1 MQETEKNGIKEENA
15 ESVAKASGFL
25 QNAWEKFKSIP
36 WERAISWIF
45 AIPWL
50 KIGKWLLF
58 FSKRYLLRVTCI
70 VLCWGILLGGFALI
84 ISAAVCN
91 KTEGR
96 IFTPEELLAT
106 GEKVDCIVVLGCM
119 VYLDGRLSHMLSDRV
134 EIAVRLYHAGIG
146 ERLLMS
152 GDNQDAD
159 YNEVDPMRN
168 AAIEQGV
175 PETAIK
181 TDPLGLSTYDSFARI
196 AQEYKGRRIVIVTQ
210 RYHLFRALY
219 IAEKLGMDA
228 YGVSADLRTY
238 RERIRWEV
246 REVLARCKDV
256 YFAEKRPPAAGMKA
270 APK

>member
-15 ESVAKASGFL
+15 ESVAKTSGFL
-25 QNAWEKFKSIP
+25 QNAWAKLKSIP

-58 FSKRYLLRVTCI
+58 FSKRYLLRVACI
-70 VLCWGILLGGFALI
+70 VLCLGIALSCFALI

-91 KTEGR
+91 KTAGR
-96 IFTPEELLAT
+96 ILTPEELLAT
-106 GEKVDCIVVLGCM
+106 GETVDCIVVLGCM
-119 VYLDGRLSHMLSDRV
+119 VYSDGRLSHMLSDRV
-134 EIAVRLYHAGIG
+134 ETAVGLYHAGIG
-146 ERLLMS
+146 EHLLMS
-152 GDNQDAD
+152 GDNQDLY

-175 PETAIK
+175 PEAAIE
-181 TDPLGLSTYDSFARI
+181 TDALGLSTYDSLARI
-196 AQEYKGRRIVIVTQ
+196 SQEYKGRRIVIVTQ

-238 RERIRWEV
+238 RERVRWEA

-256 YFAEKRPPAAGMKA
+256 YFVEKRLPAAGMET